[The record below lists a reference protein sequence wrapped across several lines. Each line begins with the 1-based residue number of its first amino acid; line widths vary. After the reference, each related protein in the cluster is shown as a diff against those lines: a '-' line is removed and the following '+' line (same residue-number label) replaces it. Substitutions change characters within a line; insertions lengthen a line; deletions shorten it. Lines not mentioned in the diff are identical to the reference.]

1 MKKNYALCSIG
12 ILLLFLFGTIKI
24 SNAQETIVLSENFN
38 NFTAG
43 AIGGGSNPSS
53 TDVSGGLDTLMQT
66 TGWSGAYIYS
76 AGGAIKLGKS
86 TNGLGFLQ
94 SPAIDLSA
102 NSGNFIVRFQACGW
116 SGDSTRMKMIV
127 NGVTHYVTNLTSNYT
142 LSDYEFFLTGGTAT
156 TTIRF
161 EGAGANKGRFFLE
174 NLEIASSNSPTISL
188 IPNDLNFDEVEV
200 GTTKTLPLNVK
211 GVNLT
216 AGGNVSVAVSGTGFS
231 TTTTTLANN
240 DLMTSTGVFIS
251 VSFNPTA
258 VDDYTGTITFTS
270 TDLATPRVGN
280 LTGSGIN
287 VVSVADIAAL
297 RAVAPPYTGAINY
310 GDVVYKV
317 TGEVVVTL
325 KMAYK
330 NQKFIQDETGA
341 VLIYDQDGL
350 LNSGIEIGDGITN
363 VTGTLTNYYGM
374 IEFVPTADC
383 SVTSY
388 NNSVT
393 PLVINAADL
402 DSNANNAIQAKLIKL
417 EDVDFTATGQFAT
430 GIYYDLV
437 QNSNT
442 YPGVVYAGN
451 FSADYIGEDIPDYT
465 ANLIGVCSFTYS
477 KNRIII
483 LDDANGGI
491 TSIQDYDNVVNNI
504 YPNPAEN
511 YCIVENDAPIQLAV
525 YSVTGKLLSLENYAP
540 GKNVIATNNLAS
552 GLYFL
557 KITNL
562 DTKKV
567 HTSKLLVK

>member
-43 AIGGGSNPSS
+43 TFGSGAAT
-53 TDVSGGLDTLMQT
+53 TDLSGGLDTLMQT
-66 TGWSGAYIYS
+66 TGWTGFKVYS
-76 AGGAIKLGKS
+76 AGGAVKLGTS
-86 TNGLGFLQ
+86 SVLGYLQ
-94 SPAIDLSA
+94 TPVIDLSA
-102 NSGNFIVRFQACGW
+102 NGGNFIVRFQSCAW
-116 SGDSTRMKMIV
+116 SSDSTRFKVIV
-127 NGVTHYVTNLTSNYT
+127 NGTTFYATGLNNSNYT
-142 LSDYEFFLTGGTAT
+142 LGDYELFLTGGTAT

-161 EGAGANKGRFFLE
+161 EGAGAAKGRFFLE
-174 NLEIASSNSPTISL
+174 NLQIVSSNSPTISL

-200 GTTKTLPLNVK
+200 GTTKTLPMNVK

-216 AGGNVSVAVSGTGFS
+216 AGGNVSVAISGNGFS

-330 NQKFIQDETGA
+330 NQKFIQDASGA
-341 VLIYDQDGL
+341 VLIYDQDGII
-350 LNSGIEIGDGITN
+350 NSGIEIGDGITN

-491 TSIQDYDNVVNNI
+491 TSIRDYDNVVNNI

-525 YSVTGKLLSLENYAP
+525 YTVTGKLLSLENYAP